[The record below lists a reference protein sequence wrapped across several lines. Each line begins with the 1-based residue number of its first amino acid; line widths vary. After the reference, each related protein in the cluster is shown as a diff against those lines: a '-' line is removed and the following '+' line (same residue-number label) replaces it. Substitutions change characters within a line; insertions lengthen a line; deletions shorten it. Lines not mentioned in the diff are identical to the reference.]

1 MEFYFP
7 LFITR
12 SFSIHSNFLRTGVRG
27 LANFPN
33 EFRSLDGRSGI
44 AAPDVGIRFKA
55 VQKVRDIWHACSQ
68 KSSPCSPQSATCTK
82 KTCATLVSGALQPRL
97 RIEIYLPAKTEG
109 HQMAIF
115 ISKSKAIENK
125 TTTRLHLSQPFNS
138 QKKGGT
144 TRETCNCC
152 NIVWKIRRHLATFAI
167 RNMSAAKRFEK
178 EVHWYSILPQKGRRI
193 GARMAPV
200 RLLSPA
206 SQEPGR

>member
-138 QKKGGT
+138 QKKVEQPEKHVIVVILCGKFDAIWLLLQSATCPPLRDLRKKFTGT
-144 TRETCNCC
+144 QYFPR
-152 NIVWKIRRHLATFAI
+152 
-167 RNMSAAKRFEK
+167 K
-178 EVHWYSILPQKGRRI
+178 ED
-193 GARMAPV
+193 
-200 RLLSPA
+200 
-206 SQEPGR
+206 E